1 VCYYIQM
8 HINDRP
14 KMTSL
19 SHAAPSPVAKI
30 EMPVKASWSAADI
43 KEALKKSYI
52 EHGEKT
58 GQ

>member
-1 VCYYIQM
+1 M
-8 HINDRP
+8 HINDHP

-43 KEALKKSYI
+43 KEVLKKSYI